1 MPMAPNMAP
10 SMAPT
15 PTPLRPT
22 DERPVLAL
30 SGGVGGAKLALG
42 LARMLPPGSLTVVAN
57 TGDDFEHLGLH
68 IAPDL
73 DTLTYV
79 LAGLDNPHTG
89 WGRRDETW
97 SFMAAL
103 AQLGGETWFR
113 LGDRDLALHVERTR
127 RLKAGET
134 LSGIT
139 ADLAR
144 RLGILS
150 RILPMTDDAVRTR
163 VQTREGVLDFQH
175 YFVGLQ
181 CAPQVTG
188 FVFEGADEAVPQ
200 PDVVR
205 ALRHPGLRAVIICP
219 SNPFISIDP
228 ILALPGL
235 RAALAA
241 TVAPVI
247 AVSPIIAGRAVKGP
261 TAKMM
266 AELGLAVD
274 PITVAAHYQGIIDGY
289 VMDDADS
296 QMAAML
302 DLPVETTRTLMQSL
316 DDREA
321 LARAV
326 LDFADRIAARAA
338 QRMSGGR

>member
-1 MPMAPNMAP
+1 MALDA
-10 SMAPT
+10 
-15 PTPLRPT
+15 TPLRPT
-22 DERPVLAL
+22 DKRLVLAL

-42 LARMLPPGSLTVVAN
+42 LARVLPPGALTVVAN

-68 IAPDL
+68 VAPDL
-73 DTLTYV
+73 DTVTYA
-79 LAGLDNPHTG
+79 LAGLDNPQTG

-103 AQLGGETWFR
+103 AELGGETWFR
-113 LGDRDLALHVERTR
+113 LGDRDLAIHVERTR

-134 LSGIT
+134 LSEIT
-139 ADLAR
+139 ADLTR
-144 RLGILS
+144 RLGIAS
-150 RILPMTDDAVRTR
+150 RILPMTNDAVRTR
-163 VQTREGVLDFQH
+163 VQTREGVLDFQR

-181 CAPQVTG
+181 CAPEVSG
-188 FVFEGADEAVPQ
+188 FVFDGAAQAVPQ
-200 PDVVR
+200 PDVVA
-205 ALRHPGLRAVIICP
+205 ALRDPDLRAVIICP

-241 TVAPVI
+241 TAAPVI

-266 AELGLAVD
+266 TELGLTVD
-274 PITVAAHYQGIIDGY
+274 PLTVAAHYRGIIDGY
-289 VMDDADS
+289 MMDDADS
-296 QMAAML
+296 HMAAML

-316 DDREA
+316 DEREA

-326 LDFADRIAARAA
+326 LDFADRIAARAGK
-338 QRMSGGR
+338 RMSGGRS

>member
-1 MPMAPNMAP
+1 MAP
-10 SMAPT
+10 SVK
-15 PTPLRPT
+15 PLRPT
-22 DERPVLAL
+22 PVKPADERPVLAL

-42 LARMLPPGSLTVVAN
+42 LARVLPPGNLTVVAN

-68 IAPDL
+68 ISPDL

-79 LAGLDNPHTG
+79 LAGLDNPQTG

-103 AQLGGETWFR
+103 AELGGQTWFR
-113 LGDRDLALHVERTR
+113 LGDRDLAMHVERTR

-139 ADLAR
+139 ADLTR
-144 RLGILS
+144 RLGIGS

-163 VQTREGVLDFQH
+163 VETREGLLDFQR
-175 YFVGLQ
+175 YFVGRQ
-181 CAPQVTG
+181 CAPEVTG
-188 FVFEGADEAVPQ
+188 FIFDGAELAVPQ
-200 PDVVR
+200 PDVVA
-205 ALRHPGLRAVIICP
+205 ALRQPDLRAVIICP

-241 TVAPVI
+241 TAAPVI
-247 AVSPIIAGRAVKGP
+247 AVSPIIAGHAVKGP
-261 TAKMM
+261 TAKIM
-266 AELGLAVD
+266 AELGLTVD
-274 PITVAAHYQGIIDGY
+274 PVTVAAHYQGIIDGY
-289 VMDDADS
+289 VMDGADS

-326 LDFADRIAARAA
+326 LDFADRIAARAGK
-338 QRMSGGR
+338 RMSGGRS

>member
-1 MPMAPNMAP
+1 MAPP
-10 SMAPT
+10 VT
-15 PTPLRPT
+15 PPRPV

-42 LARMLPPGSLTVVAN
+42 LARVLLPGRLTVVAN

-68 IAPDL
+68 VAPDL

-79 LAGLDNPHTG
+79 LAGLDNTQTG

-103 AQLGGETWFR
+103 EELGGETWFR
-113 LGDRDLALHVERTR
+113 LGDRDLAMHVERTR

-134 LSGIT
+134 LSGI
-139 ADLAR
+139 AAELAR
-144 RLGILS
+144 RLGIGS
-150 RILPMTDDAVRTR
+150 RILPMTDDKVRTR
-163 VQTREGVLDFQH
+163 VETREGVLDFQR
-175 YFVGLQ
+175 YFVGRQ
-181 CAPQVTG
+181 CAPEVTG
-188 FVFEGADEAVPQ
+188 FVFEGAEQAAPH
-200 PDVVR
+200 PDVVA
-205 ALRHPGLRAVIICP
+205 ALRDPDLRAVIICP
-219 SNPFISIDP
+219 SNPFISVDP

-241 TVAPVI
+241 AAAPVI
-247 AVSPIIAGRAVKGP
+247 AVSPIIAGHAVKGP

-274 PITVAAHYQGIIDGY
+274 PLTVAEHYQGIIDGY
-289 VMDDADS
+289 VMDTADS

-302 DLPVETTRTLMQSL
+302 DLPVETTRTLMQSVA
-316 DDREA
+316 DREA
-321 LARAV
+321 LAHTV
-326 LDFADRIAARAA
+326 LGFAERLAGRAA
-338 QRMSGGR
+338 KRMGGNR

>member
-1 MPMAPNMAP
+1 MAPNV
-10 SMAPT
+10 
-15 PTPLRPT
+15 TPLQPT

-42 LARMLPPGSLTVVAN
+42 LQRVLPPGNLTVVAN

-68 IAPDL
+68 IAPDI

-79 LAGLDNPHTG
+79 LAGLDNPQTG

-103 AQLGGETWFR
+103 EELGGETWFR
-113 LGDRDLALHVERTR
+113 LGDRDLAMHVERTR
-127 RLKAGET
+127 RLRACET
-134 LSGIT
+134 LSVIT
-139 ADLAR
+139 ADVTRA
-144 RLGILS
+144 LGIAS

-163 VQTREGVLDFQH
+163 VETRDGVLDFQR

-188 FVFEGADEAVPQ
+188 FVFDGAELAIPQ
-200 PDVVR
+200 PDVVA
-205 ALRHPGLRAVIICP
+205 ALLDPGLRAVIICP

-235 RAALAA
+235 RQALAA
-241 TVAPVI
+241 TAAPII

-266 AELGLAVD
+266 TELGLAVD
-274 PITVAAHYQGIIDGY
+274 PLTVAAHYRGIIDGY
-289 VMDDADS
+289 VMDEADS

-321 LARAV
+321 LARTV
-326 LDFADRIAARAA
+326 LDLADRLAARATK
-338 QRMSGGR
+338 RMSGGRT

>member
-1 MPMAPNMAP
+1 MAQIV
-10 SMAPT
+10 APT
-15 PTPLRPT
+15 VTPLRAT

-42 LARMLPPGSLTVVAN
+42 LARVLPPGRLTVVAN

-68 IAPDL
+68 IAPDI

-79 LAGLDNPHTG
+79 LAGLDNPQTG

-97 SFMAAL
+97 SFMATL
-103 AQLGGETWFR
+103 DELGGETWFR

-127 RLKAGET
+127 RLAAGGT
-134 LSGIT
+134 LTGIT
-139 ADLAR
+139 ADVAR
-144 RLGILS
+144 RLGIAS
-150 RILPMTDDAVRTR
+150 RILPMTDDPVRTR
-163 VQTREGVLDFQH
+163 VQTREGVLDFQR
-175 YFVGLQ
+175 YFVGRQ
-181 CAPQVTG
+181 CAPEVTG
-188 FVFEGADEAVPQ
+188 FVFEGAELALPQ
-200 PDVVR
+200 PDVVA
-205 ALRHPGLRAVIICP
+205 ALLDPGLRAVIICP

-235 RAALAA
+235 RRALAGCA
-241 TVAPVI
+241 APVI

-266 AELGLAVD
+266 TELDLEVD
-274 PITVAAHYQGIIDGY
+274 PLTVAAHYRGLIDVY

-296 QMAAML
+296 QMAALL
-302 DLPVETTRTLMQSL
+302 DLPVETTRTLMQNL

-326 LDFADRIAARAA
+326 LALADRIATRTTK
-338 QRMSGGR
+338 RMSGGRS

>member
-1 MPMAPNMAP
+1 
-10 SMAPT
+10 MAPT
-15 PTPLRPT
+15 VTPLRLA
-22 DERPVLAL
+22 DDRPVLAL

-42 LARMLPPGSLTVVAN
+42 LARVLPPGNLTVVAN

-79 LAGLDNPHTG
+79 LAGLDNPQTG

-103 AQLGGETWFR
+103 AELGGETWFR
-113 LGDRDLALHVERTR
+113 LGDRDLAVHVERTR
-127 RLKAGET
+127 RLEAGET

-139 ADLAR
+139 ADVTR
-144 RLGILS
+144 RLGIAS
-150 RILPMTDDAVRTR
+150 RILPMTDDVVRTR
-163 VQTREGVLDFQH
+163 VQTRAGVLDFQR

-181 CAPQVTG
+181 CAPEVTG
-188 FVFEGADEAVPQ
+188 FIFDGAEQAVPQ
-200 PDVVR
+200 PDVVA
-205 ALRHPGLRAVIICP
+205 ALLDPGLRAVIICP

-235 RAALAA
+235 RKALTA
-241 TVAPVI
+241 TAAPVI
-247 AVSPIIAGRAVKGP
+247 GVSPIIAGRAVKGP

-266 AELGLAVD
+266 TELGLAVD
-274 PITVAAHYQGIIDGY
+274 PITVAAHYRGIIDGY
-289 VMDDADS
+289 VMDDADA

-321 LARAV
+321 LARGV
-326 LDFADRIAARAA
+326 LDLADRIAARAGK
-338 QRMSGGR
+338 RMSGGRS

>member
-1 MPMAPNMAP
+1 
-10 SMAPT
+10 MAPT
-15 PTPLRPT
+15 VAQLRAT

-42 LARMLPPGSLTVVAN
+42 LSRVLPPGKLTVVAN

-68 IAPDL
+68 IAPDI

-79 LAGLDNPHTG
+79 LAGLDNPQTG

-97 SFMAAL
+97 SFMATL

-139 ADLAR
+139 ADVAR
-144 RLGILS
+144 RLGIAS
-150 RILPMTDDAVRTR
+150 RILPMTDDPVRTR
-163 VQTREGVLDFQH
+163 VETREGVLDFQR
-175 YFVGLQ
+175 YFVGRQ
-181 CAPQVTG
+181 CAPEVTG
-188 FVFEGADEAVPQ
+188 FTFDGAALALPQ
-200 PDVVR
+200 PDVVDTM
-205 ALRHPGLRAVIICP
+205 LDPGLRAVIICP

-228 ILALPGL
+228 ILAVPGL
-235 RAALAA
+235 RRALAA
-241 TVAPVI
+241 CAAPVV

-266 AELGLAVD
+266 TELGLAVD
-274 PITVAAHYQGIIDGY
+274 PLTIAAHYGGLIDGY
-289 VMDDADS
+289 VMDEADS
-296 QMAAML
+296 QMAALL
-302 DLPVETTRTLMQSL
+302 DLPVETTRTLMQNL

-321 LARAV
+321 LARTV
-326 LDFADRIAARAA
+326 LALADRIAARTTK
-338 QRMSGGR
+338 RISGGRS

>member
-1 MPMAPNMAP
+1 M
-10 SMAPT
+10 
-15 PTPLRPT
+15 
-22 DERPVLAL
+22 LAL

-42 LARMLPPGSLTVVAN
+42 LARVLPSGNLTVVAN
-57 TGDDFEHLGLH
+57 TGDDFAHLGLH
-68 IAPDL
+68 VSPDI
-73 DTLTYV
+73 DTLLYV
-79 LAGLDNPHTG
+79 LADLDNPQTG

-97 SFMAAL
+97 SFMTAL
-103 AQLGGETWFR
+103 AELGGETWFR
-113 LGDRDLALHVERTR
+113 LGDRDLALHVERSR
-127 RLKAGET
+127 RLKGGET
-134 LSGIT
+134 LSDIT
-139 ADLAR
+139 ADVAR
-144 RLGILS
+144 RLGIGS
-150 RILPMTDDAVRTR
+150 RILPMSDDPVRTR
-163 VQTREGVLDFQH
+163 VETREGVLDFQH
-175 YFVGLQ
+175 YFVGRQ
-181 CAPQVTG
+181 CAPAVTG
-188 FVFEGADEAVPQ
+188 FVFDGAAQAAPH
-200 PDVVR
+200 PDVLA

-241 TVAPVI
+241 AAAPVI

-266 AELGLAVD
+266 AELGLTVD
-274 PITVAAHYQGIIDGY
+274 PLTIAGHYKGIIDGY

-321 LARAV
+321 LAYAV
-326 LDFADRIAARAA
+326 LDFADRIAGRAA
-338 QRMSGGR
+338 QRSGVHS

>member
-1 MPMAPNMAP
+1 MAP
-10 SMAPT
+10 SV
-15 PTPLRPT
+15 TPLRPT
-22 DERPVLAL
+22 DERQVLAL

-42 LARMLPPGSLTVVAN
+42 LSRVLPPGKLTVVAN

-73 DTLTYV
+73 DTLTYA
-79 LAGLDNPHTG
+79 LAGLDNPQTG

-103 AQLGGETWFR
+103 AELGGETWFR
-113 LGDRDLALHVERTR
+113 LGDRDLAMHVERTR

-144 RLGILS
+144 RLGIAA
-150 RILPMTDDAVRTR
+150 RILPMTDDRVRTR
-163 VQTREGVLDFQH
+163 VETRAGVLDFQR

-188 FVFEGADEAVPQ
+188 FVFDAAERAVPH
-200 PDVVR
+200 PNVMA
-205 ALRHPGLRAVIICP
+205 ALRDPGLRAVIICP

-235 RAALAA
+235 QAALAA
-241 TVAPVI
+241 TAAPVI

-266 AELGLAVD
+266 AELGLAVA
-274 PITVAAHYQGIIDGY
+274 PTTVAAHYRGLIDGY
-289 VMDDADS
+289 MMDDADS
-296 QMAAML
+296 HMAAML
-302 DLPVETTRTLMQSL
+302 DMPVETARTLMQSL

-338 QRMSGGR
+338 QRMSGGRS

>member
-1 MPMAPNMAP
+1 
-10 SMAPT
+10 MAPT
-15 PTPLRPT
+15 VTPLRPT
-22 DERPVLAL
+22 QERPVLAL

-42 LARMLPPGSLTVVAN
+42 LARVLPPGNLTVVAN

-73 DTLTYV
+73 DTLTYA
-79 LAGLDNPHTG
+79 LAGLDNPQTG

-103 AQLGGETWFR
+103 AELGGETWFR
-113 LGDRDLALHVERTR
+113 LGDRDLAMHMERTR
-127 RLKAGET
+127 RLKGGET
-134 LSGIT
+134 LSAIAVDVT
-139 ADLAR
+139 R
-144 RLGILS
+144 RLGIAS
-150 RILPMTDDAVRTR
+150 RILPMTDDPVRTR
-163 VQTREGVLDFQH
+163 VETREGVLDFQH
-175 YFVGLQ
+175 YFVRRQ
-181 CAPQVTG
+181 CVPEVTG
-188 FVFEGADEAVPQ
+188 FIFDGAEQAAPH
-200 PDVVR
+200 PDVVA

-235 RAALAA
+235 RKALAA
-241 TVAPVI
+241 TAAPVI

-266 AELGLAVD
+266 AELGLMVD
-274 PITVAAHYQGIIDGY
+274 PPTIAAHYRGIIDGY

-338 QRMSGGR
+338 QRMSGGRS